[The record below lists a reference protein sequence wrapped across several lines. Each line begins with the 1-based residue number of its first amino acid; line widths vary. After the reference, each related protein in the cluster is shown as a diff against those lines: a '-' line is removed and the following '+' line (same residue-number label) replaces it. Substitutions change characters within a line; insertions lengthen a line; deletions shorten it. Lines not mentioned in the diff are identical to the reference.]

1 MKFHWRKKGKH
12 IKSGGGSS
20 NGFHRVNN
28 LKSQKNTPFSIDPE
42 LLSFKE
48 DLAIGK
54 PTGADRAKVALMP
67 RG

>member
-1 MKFHWRKKGKH
+1 M
-12 IKSGGGSS
+12 
-20 NGFHRVNN
+20 NN
-28 LKSQKNTPFSIDPE
+28 LKSQKYTPFSIDSE